1 MKIKIK
7 RKAKRIGKIAVE
19 SSIRKKTQSIT
30 QRHGN
35 GCDEY
40 EWMGQSYGHFYVSE
54 LRRC

>member
-35 GCDEY
+35 GWDDY